1 MLWIAEWVSVGS
13 GSRRLEV
20 NSHFYWLILGKIS
33 KSTNFRFLF
42 SGMGKKTHS
51 VFFPVHCED
60 EMGFQFGES
69 FLKRLP
75 RALLSKVIS
84 CSQLPETHMWLRDHF
99 HFILPFP
106 NIFPNVSKS
115 QLPSAFPRNLQ
126 QVLIFPLQK
135 KKKKVGWEGLS
146 ARKLAFWQPG
156 MVSQSSALLGWFIVR
171 ILKWKY
177 LGVNSLI
184 LHLPILWPRE
194 NWLSVLS
201 HIK

>member
-20 NSHFYWLILGKIS
+20 SSHFYWLILGKIS

-60 EMGFQFGES
+60 EVGFQFGES

-84 CSQLPETHMWLRDHF
+84 CSQLPDTYMWLMDHF

-135 KKKKVGWEGLS
+135 KKKGGVGRPFCQETGFLA
-146 ARKLAFWQPG
+146 ARNGQ
-156 MVSQSSALLGWFIVR
+156 
-171 ILKWKY
+171 
-177 LGVNSLI
+177 
-184 LHLPILWPRE
+184 
-194 NWLSVLS
+194 SVLS
-201 HIK
+201 IVRVVYSTGFEVEIFRSKSSYSTFTNPVT